1 MDDIFLI
8 HTQNFQML
16 LGQLYMISTIIC
28 NCDSLNASLTQCNV
42 CSASGLIEHGCYS
55 GEDKDF
61 NLSLN
66 CQAFKIFS

>member
-1 MDDIFLI
+1 MDEIFLM

-16 LGQLYMISTIIC
+16 LGHLYIISTIIY
-28 NCDSLNASLTQCNV
+28 NCDSFNASLTQCNV
-42 CSASGLIEHGCYS
+42 CSASGHIEHGCYS